1 MSDPLRP
8 VRDVV
13 ELIDAHI
20 EQPAVGSHVWALTIG
35 GTLVKTVWKS
45 DSIKSYEAWCR
56 NPRVPQS
63 VKDRMSAPY
72 KPK

>member
-8 VRDVV
+8 VRAVV

-20 EQPAVGSHVWALTIG
+20 EQPASGSKVWALGTG
-35 GTLVKTVWKS
+35 GVLVQTVWNRN
-45 DSIKSYEAWCR
+45 SIEHFEAWSPY
-56 NPRVPQS
+56 PRVPQS
-63 VKDRMSAPY
+63 VKDRMAAPY